1 MNNQVLPAPLNRL
14 TQEQIV
20 MLEQI
25 ERLLAPYV
33 LYIAAPIVPI
43 NLIHAFDDA
52 FDADNININD
62 NNINDNIYNNIND
75 NIYNN
80 INIINYNRQNEVRIE
95 QLIGR
100 GVRMV

>member
-1 MNNQVLPAPLNRL
+1 MLYTNKMNVFNQVLPAPLNRL

-20 MLEQI
+20 LLEQI

-52 FDADNININD
+52 FDAEHNDNINNM
-62 NNINDNIYNNIND
+62 NDNINNNMND
-75 NIYNN
+75 NINNN
-80 INIINYNRQNEVRIE
+80 IIYNINNNIIYNE
-95 QLIGR
+95 QQ
-100 GVRMV
+100 

>member
-1 MNNQVLPAPLNRL
+1 MLYTNKMNVFNQVLPAPLNRL

-20 MLEQI
+20 LLEQI

-62 NNINDNIYNNIND
+62 NNINDNIYNNIN
-75 NIYNN
+75 
-80 INIINYNRQNEVRIE
+80 IINYNRQNEVRIE